1 MKNVIIIGCGSRG
14 AKSYGMYAVH
24 NPHEMKVVG
33 IADPNKDKQAKFQAL
48 FNLEDHQVYDSYED
62 ILAEGKIADAA
73 IIATL
78 DRMHYAPAIQA
89 LEIGYDILLEKP
101 ISPDAKECVE
111 IAEVANRNNR
121 SVTVCHVLR
130 YTDFWSKIKQVV
142 SDGVI
147 GDVASIQLNENVEYM
162 HMSHSFVRGN
172 WGNSDESSPMILQK
186 SCHDM
191 DIISYIIDKKCER
204 VSSYGSLLHF
214 NENYKP
220 EGAPK
225 RCLEGCPVADSCMY
239 HAGNYYLGHGRGWAG
254 AFVNDV
260 NNNDEIIDA
269 LWNTD
274 YGKCVYQSDNNVVD
288 HQVVNMEFE
297 DGVTAT
303 FSMCGFTREQTRIV
317 QIMGTKGEIRGNMSD
332 NSISI
337 YDFQTREE
345 TVVKFPVPTS
355 GHGGGD
361 DRIMKQFLSHID
373 KSDTSSL
380 SSIDQSLQSHLMAF
394 AAEESRLNSGH
405 SVELD
410 AFQQAALN

>member
-1 MKNVIIIGCGSRG
+1 MKSVIIVGCGSRG
-14 AKSYGMYAVH
+14 AKAYGMYAAQ
-24 NPHEMKVVG
+24 NPHELKVVG
-33 IADPNKDKQAKFQAL
+33 IADPNKDKQEKYKAL
-48 FNLEDHQVYDSYED
+48 FGLDDSQVYDSYED
-62 ILAEGKIADAA
+62 ILSVGKLADAA

-78 DRMHYAPAIQA
+78 DRLHYAPVIKA

-101 ISPDAKECVE
+101 ISPDAKECIE

-130 YTDFWSKIKQVV
+130 YTDFWSKIKEVV
-142 SDGVI
+142 ASGTI
-147 GDVASIQLNENVEYM
+147 GDVASVQLNENVEYM

-172 WGNSDESSPMILQK
+172 WGNSDTSSPMILQK

-204 VSSYGSLLHF
+204 VSSYGSLMHF
-214 NENYKP
+214 NEANKP
-220 EGAPK
+220 AGAPK
-225 RCLEGCPVADSCMY
+225 RCLEGCPVADSCSY
-239 HAGNYYLGHGRGWAG
+239 HAGQYYLGRGRGWAG
-254 AFVNDV
+254 AFVNDTS
-260 NNNDEIIDA
+260 NNDEIIDA

-297 DGVTAT
+297 GGATAT

-317 QIMGTKGEIRGNMSD
+317 QIMGTKGEIRGNMED

-337 YDFQTREE
+337 YDFLTREE
-345 TVVKFPVPTS
+345 TVIKFPVPTS

-361 DRIMKQFLSHID
+361 ERIMKQFIRQIGREASN
-373 KSDTSSL
+373 SL
-380 SSIDQSLQSHLMAF
+380 SSIDKSLQSHLMAF
-394 AAEESRLNSGH
+394 AAEESRLKNGQSI
-405 SVELD
+405 EL
-410 AFQQAALN
+410 ASF